1 MRFNREDTP
10 MPFLTTDKTLTTLEQ
25 LRDQLHSA
33 DSLLRAALKSGVYEW
48 GIWEIKRYVNECQKV
63 YTKALQQQMN

>member
-1 MRFNREDTP
+1 

-48 GIWEIKRYVNECQKV
+48 GIWEIKRHVNECQKV
-63 YTKALQQQMN
+63 YTKAYTKALKQQNN

>member
-1 MRFNREDTP
+1 

-33 DSLLRAALKSGVYEW
+33 DSFLRAALKSGVYGW
-48 GIWEIKRYVNECQKV
+48 GTWEIKRYVNECQKA
-63 YTKALQQQMN
+63 YTKALKQQKN